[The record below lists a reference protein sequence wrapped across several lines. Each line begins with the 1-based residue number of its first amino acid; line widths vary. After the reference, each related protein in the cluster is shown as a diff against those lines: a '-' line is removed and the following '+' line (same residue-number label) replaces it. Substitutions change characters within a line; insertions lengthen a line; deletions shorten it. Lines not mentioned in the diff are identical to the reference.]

1 MIRWPYC
8 DLVVIFYIASRSA
21 ITGHAQYSVS
31 VERPCPMETV
41 TFTCTAP
48 GDSLRWIPSD
58 ADRITIRP
66 TTSGLNVANVVS
78 GYTVTLIAFNDTT
91 LTSTLS
97 RTAENGINVS
107 CVDPLPT
114 LTTIGSSTIQL
125 VDPPGLPSILRHSVS
140 SSSANEVSVSVQW
153 DSPTETGSRDNP
165 TYTVTIS
172 PPAQL
177 SATVLTSTSVTGTA
191 QYNVDYTVSVVA
203 TNCAGNSTT
212 AGCRFRIGGC
222 PVLTNPMN
230 GAFGPVSSSLPGSM
244 VTIQCDTGYVSP
256 VTMVTCEGSTLIW
269 NPDPEAI
276 ACTPLTLSYPTTTP
290 PINCTAQLSPLHNGT
305 ISDHSVP
312 AIPGTQVTFQCDGGL
327 FPEGI
332 MTVTCLATGEW
343 DRNTGEIV
351 CRNEPSVAVTRG
363 NVAAVAGGVIGG
375 IVALLLIILGAI
387 VLLIV
392 LRRMGKESIRLK
404 SNDSMDTFNYQP
416 PVADEEDYSRIT
428 HDLNPASLTYD
439 EVTIN
444 SEKKIGVNAEGYS
457 VMNSGQSTQR
467 LPGYGQLGNVATLE
481 PVVYAVLS
489 SSQKNNT
496 TSTAAVNQH
505 QVTYATVDVDA
516 TKKQSAKA
524 ANLPAS
530 PTAPEDVD
538 KLLDIDQ
545 ALVQIRSM
553 KHKWRELAE
562 SVRLPETM
570 IEQIEESCCNDSAG
584 CLTEVINQWSC
595 SEQPI
600 TWRELADHLSKIG
613 EEQLSKD
620 LMTIHG
626 TSCLPVELNSCLATP
641 NTSYKYDKTP
651 LLPSKS
657 PTVTD
662 DSPGLLNTLTP
673 SRPPKSTGEMVPPR
687 PPKPAPNNE
696 PPALPHPMKQY
707 AKH

>member
-1 MIRWPYC
+1 MP
-8 DLVVIFYIASRSA
+8 IFF
-21 ITGHAQYSVS
+21 TAQYSVS

-125 VDPPGLPSILRHSVS
+125 VGKCLVLCLYISYKHVYIYTCIDPPGLPSILRHSVS

-212 AGCRFRIGGC
+212 AGCRFRIGELTVNVINVHNTDSLFSGGC

-276 ACTPLTLSYPTTTP
+276 ACTPLTLSYPTTSELVRLSCIDNSSCISPAP

-351 CRNEPSVAVTRG
+351 CRNEPSK
-363 NVAAVAGGVIGG
+363 
-375 IVALLLIILGAI
+375 L
-387 VLLIV
+387 
-392 LRRMGKESIRLK
+392 
-404 SNDSMDTFNYQP
+404 
-416 PVADEEDYSRIT
+416 
-428 HDLNPASLTYD
+428 HLNLYTY
-439 EVTIN
+439 
-444 SEKKIGVNAEGYS
+444 
-457 VMNSGQSTQR
+457 
-467 LPGYGQLGNVATLE
+467 L
-481 PVVYAVLS
+481 
-489 SSQKNNT
+489 
-496 TSTAAVNQH
+496 
-505 QVTYATVDVDA
+505 
-516 TKKQSAKA
+516 
-524 ANLPAS
+524 
-530 PTAPEDVD
+530 
-538 KLLDIDQ
+538 
-545 ALVQIRSM
+545 
-553 KHKWRELAE
+553 
-562 SVRLPETM
+562 
-570 IEQIEESCCNDSAG
+570 
-584 CLTEVINQWSC
+584 
-595 SEQPI
+595 
-600 TWRELADHLSKIG
+600 
-613 EEQLSKD
+613 
-620 LMTIHG
+620 
-626 TSCLPVELNSCLATP
+626 
-641 NTSYKYDKTP
+641 
-651 LLPSKS
+651 
-657 PTVTD
+657 
-662 DSPGLLNTLTP
+662 
-673 SRPPKSTGEMVPPR
+673 
-687 PPKPAPNNE
+687 
-696 PPALPHPMKQY
+696 
-707 AKH
+707 